1 MRRNCIEARLIEKED
16 VKQEQYR
23 EFTNGPTTPFLLLI
37 KYCAT
42 KTALKRFIQRG
53 IYIDQKSSAKPFQ
66 VVCHVCQRSRLSLKR
81 LGLGVNCQPAQGL
94 HLNMLRHLKRRI
106 CNMVEYDVKVPGATC
121 QSALITCFVSSTSWR
136 VGRRPQSLPSICLC
150 KKCQSAQRTQGLID
164 YFHESKLRR

>member
-23 EFTNGPTTPFLLLI
+23 EFTKGPTTLSLLLI

-42 KTALKRFIQRG
+42 KTALKRFVQRG

-81 LGLGVNCQPAQGL
+81 LAWDLVSTVNLPKDYIL
-94 HLNMLRHLKRRI
+94 
-106 CNMVEYDVKVPGATC
+106 TC
-121 QSALITCFVSSTSWR
+121 YGI
-136 VGRRPQSLPSICLC
+136 
-150 KKCQSAQRTQGLID
+150 
-164 YFHESKLRR
+164 

>member
-23 EFTNGPTTPFLLLI
+23 EFINGPTTLSLLLI

-42 KTALKRFIQRG
+42 KTAPKRFVPRG
-53 IYIDQKSSAKPFQ
+53 VYIDLKGIAKPFQ

-94 HLNMLRHLKRRI
+94 HLNMLRHLKRRR
-106 CNMVEYDVKVPGATC
+106 CNMVLPHLKKEKNTRCQLSVRVNYLLCAIYFLDSLKTATI
-121 QSALITCFVSSTSWR
+121 S
-136 VGRRPQSLPSICLC
+136 P
-150 KKCQSAQRTQGLID
+150 
-164 YFHESKLRR
+164 